1 MRRYMLA
8 AAMLGAI
15 AASAGRASTAIPTI
29 DTFRDAYVTDEFGN
43 FAAWTDRIRSD
54 SGVPGV
60 LGSYQGGVDCVRSEV
75 SGNSFF
81 MRTVS
86 NGCSPYT
93 RALIVDLSDPVSLAP
108 GVDCSSGSY
117 LVPDAYG
124 DPGVLNI
131 CGENLVPDARVIAS
145 GLWAKASYNGT
156 SLTLVLNVQ
165 ADFSHNE
172 FQLEFEQKLPIT
184 VLSPTSRVLTG
195 STLSVADLYR
205 TSGRNRTLLGQYRMP
220 FQVTVQ
226 E

>member
-15 AASAGRASTAIPTI
+15 AASAGKASTAIPTI

-43 FAAWTDRIRSD
+43 FTAWTDRIRSD

-86 NGCSPYT
+86 NGCAPFT
-93 RALIVDLSDPVSLAP
+93 RALTVDFSDPVSLASS
-108 GVDCSSGSY
+108 VDCSSGSY
-117 LVPDAYG
+117 LVTDAYG
-124 DPGVLNI
+124 DPGVLNV
-131 CGENLVPDARVIAS
+131 CGENSVPDARFIAS
-145 GLWAKASYNGT
+145 GLFAKASDNGT

-165 ADFSHNE
+165 PDFQHNE

-195 STLSVADLYR
+195 STLSIASLYR
-205 TSGRNRTLLGQYRMP
+205 TSGNKRTLLGQYRMP